1 MQSFTLKF
9 ALQFLIRKGLR
20 ADKRKIMIITLND
33 RKDPILAQF
42 GQRHGKVRPVPC
54 IKILPI
60 LGWSKKR
67 PQFAC
72 PSIASMF

>member
-1 MQSFTLKF
+1 
-9 ALQFLIRKGLR
+9 
-20 ADKRKIMIITLND
+20 MIITLND